1 VAAWLEDAI
10 ADARRQRPHWGP
22 KKLRAVLVHRNPG
35 TELPAVSK
43 FAKICSRQGLVRPR
57 RRSRRAPPSSTPLG
71 AIATANAL
79 WCVDFKGHF
88 AVGWVRCHPL
98 TVMDAYSRYLIA
110 CATVRRPEAL
120 SLSVASNVRP
130 PAAAD

>member
-1 VAAWLEDAI
+1 M
-10 ADARRQRPHWGP
+10 RRRCGTVRAGRTGP

-35 TELPAVSK
+35 TELPAVST

-57 RRSRRAPPSSTPLG
+57 RRSRRTPPSSTPLG

-79 WCVDFKGHF
+79 
-88 AVGWVRCHPL
+88 
-98 TVMDAYSRYLIA
+98 YSRYLIA